1 MTVSGGAGSPQL
13 KLQVALD
20 LTFLRSQL
28 AGLGRTVGDVPF
40 SVVPTLDLRQ
50 LKRDINRLQKD
61 IVININ
67 DSQVGTLNAKLVK
80 AKEKLDL
87 LRGEKI
93 VVGVT
98 GEASVTQREA
108 RRIRAGVK
116 RGVLSQGGKILLPVG
131 LQSISDSVVNKFKAD
146 LQRRLG
152 TVTVGVTGETFVT
165 QGEAR
170 RIRAGVKRGVLSQGG
185 KILLPVGLQPIPDS
199 VVDKFKADLQRRLGT
214 VTVGVKAN
222 LEATAMRGGARSRAD
237 IDAEVARGLQ
247 AISEIGAARM
257 AGASG
262 SVTEEAR
269 RAQFR
274 SAIEDLTVKQLQ
286 QVAKQLEVG
295 GVSRL
300 RKADLINKIVAD
312 ASMEMIKRYLD
323 PQAVMR
329 GGGKGELQR
338 FLDTFARG
346 VFRFLGID
354 PESLRQ
360 RRLPPAIDWPAE
372 RPQRRILIG
381 PSSTGRALPPGATP
395 LALPGT
401 AFANQRRLVGN
412 VLTPELKEILRQA
425 ANAFVDTV
433 RRELNAAVR
442 TVRVRDLGNTVR
454 AALTGQGV
462 AGLLPPAV
470 GRTPSIYSSGA
481 AGGESRAEL
490 FARREREARI
500 RSAAR
505 GAAVM
510 APGLVLPAAR
520 DPFAGQAF
528 RAPSVPAG
536 AVPSAQPPRDFFQ
549 ALRGLSPILQLSRV
563 PLSGAIKEIGE
574 QFGYAIK
581 QVLLFGTAYK
591 ALAFFI
597 DLPRQAFE
605 ATRSLQTFNNQI
617 RAVTENPEAANRSF
631 AFLGDIVNRL
641 SLPLQNA
648 RDGFVQLYAS
658 MSPAGMPAD
667 EIEGLFEGITS
678 ASAALGLSGAEMDRM
693 ILALTQMASKGN
705 IAAEEVRQLANVLP
719 SARPLLAEAARMEM
733 DEFVTAMRR
742 GQLSGE
748 ALQNTLF
755 NLGVLLRRD
764 FGEGAKGAATTL
776 EGAMNRIGNAVIG
789 MYEEFE
795 PLVME
800 IAASVVPLL
809 VEGIEGATRGVQAF
823 AASFTNAN
831 TPVGEL
837 GGTARA
843 VFDAL
848 QTLEGLF
855 NALVSIARS
864 LGPTLGQI
872 GQVLLLLLRQ
882 VVAFLNTD
890 FGRWFANTAAQVIL
904 LTNVATALTGVLT
917 QLASFLLLNLLPRL
931 VAASQGFVAMA
942 QAQGT
947 AAAAAAKLK
956 GALTLLLALLL
967 KFAAPVAIVAIISAI
982 ADAFGNAAGRAQEL
996 RTAAMGAAEA
1006 IRGMSRQEALNAQR
1020 QAREDARLISMI
1032 GERGDVDIRRGFVEV
1047 SEEEKAALARAG
1059 IGTERQVTRR
1069 RGLGGIVDVV
1079 SRERLAGALLSAQG
1093 REAEAA
1099 HRVRVVDFE
1108 GRQQGAGEALRDVT
1122 PVAVDAAGAKGREPG
1137 FYDSP
1142 QIQFLRQRLEIEKQ
1156 LLESRR
1162 QQGLLSQTAFTIAT
1176 AELELEIAKEMAA
1189 ERLRL
1194 ARLEASRANLTEAD
1208 KALKIK
1214 DAEIFAENEE
1224 AIATERRNIAVEGA
1238 RRELEGPLQDALQEN
1253 TFLIQEQSLLQG
1265 NLKEGLIGLTSE
1277 QEAFLEVRRMTRN
1290 LSEDERQIV
1299 SETLELLEKS
1309 VQARLEAARA
1319 TERLNVIEGIRRR
1332 TELATILDP
1341 QLRRRRELEQ
1351 EGEPSEFIESVLLAE
1366 KEERKAAEL
1375 TERLTGLANA
1385 IGDAFGTAFSDIIT
1399 GASSVQEVLANAF
1412 RNIASSF
1419 ADMVGEMISQW
1430 MRAQVIGLFQNLLP
1444 GLGASSGGLGSAA
1457 SNLAQY
1463 APIPSVVPGFA
1474 NGGIVTGPTLGLVGE
1489 GRYNEAVVPLPDGRS
1504 IPVDLGGA
1512 SGAGGDISTSIV
1524 VNVSNGQASSE
1535 VSGSQGNQ
1543 LARELEGAVRQVIL
1557 KETRPGGIIFSQ
1569 R

>member
-28 AGLGRTVGDVPF
+28 SGLGRTVGDVPF

-67 DSQVGTLNAKLVK
+67 DAQIGTLNTKLVK

-93 VVGVT
+93 VVSVT

-131 LQSISDSVVNKFKAD
+131 LQPIADSVVDQFKAD

-152 TVTVGVTGETFVT
+152 TV
-165 QGEAR
+165 
-170 RIRAGVKRGVLSQGG
+170 S
-185 KILLPVGLQPIPDS
+185 
-199 VVDKFKADLQRRLGT
+199 
-214 VTVGVKAN
+214 VGVKAN
-222 LEATAMRGGARSRAD
+222 LEATAVRGGARSRAD
-237 IDAEVARGLQ
+237 IDAEVTRGLQ

-257 AGASG
+257 AGVSG
-262 SVTEEAR
+262 GVTEEAR
-269 RAQFR
+269 RAQLR

-346 VFRFLGID
+346 VFRMLGID

-372 RPQRRILIG
+372 RPQRRIPIG
-381 PSSTGRALPPGATP
+381 PSATGRALPPGATP
-395 LALPGT
+395 LQLPGT
-401 AFANQRRLVGN
+401 AFASQRRLVGN

-425 ANAFVDTV
+425 ANAFVDSV

-442 TVRVRDLGNTVR
+442 AVRVRDLGTTVR
-454 AALTGQGV
+454 AALTGQRI

-470 GRTPSIYSSGA
+470 GRTPNIYSSGTL
-481 AGGESRAEL
+481 GGETRAEL

-505 GAAVM
+505 GAMVM
-510 APGLVLPAAR
+510 EPGLALPSAR
-520 DPFAGQAF
+520 DPLAGQAF
-528 RAPSVPAG
+528 RAPSVPTRA
-536 AVPSAQPPRDFFQ
+536 AASAQPPRDFFQ
-549 ALRGLSPILQLSRV
+549 ALRGLDPILQQSRV
-563 PLSGAIKEIGE
+563 PLSGAIEELGK
-574 QFGYAIK
+574 QFGFAIK

-605 ATRSLQTFNNQI
+605 ATKNLQLFNNQI
-617 RAVTENPEAANRSF
+617 RAVTEGPAEANRSF
-631 AFLGDIVNRL
+631 AFLNEIIERL
-641 SLPLQNA
+641 SLPVQNA
-648 RDGFVQLYAS
+648 RDGFIQLYAA
-658 MSPAGMPAD
+658 MSPAGIPAD

-678 ASAALGLSGAEMDRM
+678 ATAALGLSGAEMDRM

-748 ALQNTLF
+748 ALQDTLF

-764 FGEGAKGAATTL
+764 FSDGAKGAATTL
-776 EGAMNRIGNAVIG
+776 QGAMNQIGNAVVG
-789 MYEEFE
+789 MYESFE
-795 PLVME
+795 PLVKE

-823 AASFTNAN
+823 AASFVDASA
-831 TPVGEL
+831 PVAEL
-837 GGTARA
+837 SGTART
-843 VFDAL
+843 VFNVL

-855 NALVSIARS
+855 TSLVSIARS

-872 GQVLLLLLRQ
+872 GQVLLILLQQ
-882 VVAFLNTD
+882 VAAFLNTD

-942 QAQGT
+942 QAKGT
-947 AAAAAAKLK
+947 AAAAAATLK
-956 GALTLLLALLL
+956 GALTLLLVPLL
-967 KFAAPVAIVAIISAI
+967 KFAAPVAIVAGILAI
-982 ADAFGNAAGRAQEL
+982 ADAFDLLGRRAAQVESNVTKA
-996 RTAAMGAAEA
+996 TAAILQMDRAEAQQQAGQTASNIAFLESIAGGRHLSPQERQRAEELGVSVRAASRAGMMAATADSTQTALAGQRRIQQAAE
-1006 IRGMSRQEALNAQR
+1006 SRLET
-1020 QAREDARLISMI
+1020 I
-1032 GERGDVDIRRGFVEV
+1032 G
-1047 SEEEKAALARAG
+1047 L
-1059 IGTERQVTRR
+1059 TERT
-1069 RGLGGIVDVV
+1069 
-1079 SRERLAGALLSAQG
+1079 E
-1093 REAEAA
+1093 
-1099 HRVRVVDFE
+1099 
-1108 GRQQGAGEALRDVT
+1108 EALRDVT
-1122 PVAVDAAGAKGREPG
+1122 PVVTEAAGAAGRQPG
-1137 FYDSP
+1137 FFDSP
-1142 QIQFLRQRLEIEKQ
+1142 QLQFLRQRLEIEKQ

-1214 DAEIFAENEE
+1214 DAEIFAENELI
-1224 AIATERRNIAVEGA
+1224 IATERRNIAVEGA
-1238 RRELEGPLQDALQEN
+1238 RRELEGPLQDALQDNAFTMQEQA
-1253 TFLIQEQSLLQG
+1253 LIQGNLLQG
-1265 NLKEGLIGLTSE
+1265 ITGLTAE

-1290 LSEDERQIV
+1290 LSEDERAIV
-1299 SETLELLEKS
+1299 ADTLELLEKS
-1309 VQARLEAARA
+1309 VQARLEAAKA
-1319 TERLNVIEGIRRR
+1319 TERLNIIEGIRRR

-1351 EGEPSEFIESVLLAE
+1351 EGQPGEFIESVLLAE
-1366 KEERKAAEL
+1366 QEERKAAEL

-1399 GASSVQEVLANAF
+1399 GASSVQEALANAF
-1412 RNIASSF
+1412 RSIASSF
-1419 ADMVGEMISQW
+1419 ANMVGEMISQW
-1430 MRAQVIGLFQNLLP
+1430 MRGQVIGLFTSLLP
-1444 GLGASSGGLGSAA
+1444 GTAPAAGFGLGPGSSFAG
-1457 SNLAQY
+1457 Y
-1463 APIPSVVPGFA
+1463 ADTALRGITPFA
-1474 NGGIVTGPTLGLVGE
+1474 TGGIVTGPTLGLVGE
-1489 GRYNEAVVPLPDGRS
+1489 GRYNEAIVPLPDGRS